1 MSEGTTKPNGGRE
14 MKVETT
20 DDVKRRIEDAG
31 YNFNVNALQAHF
43 SQQKVQESSGNNSGS
58 SDTAKPTKAG
68 DHTLVTNK
76 ATIAFK
82 PLIPY
87 IADGAKTTLKGKA
100 KTANKATR
108 KTTTQR
114 PNKSTGQK
122 PTADRH
128 DDRI

>member
-20 DDVKRRIEDAG
+20 DDVKRRIENAG

-43 SQQKVQESSGNNSGS
+43 SQQKVQESSENNGGS
-58 SDTAKPTKAG
+58 SDSAKPTKAG

-82 PLIPY
+82 PLIPH
-87 IADGAKTTLKGKA
+87 IADGAKTTLRGKA

-108 KTTTQR
+108 KTTG
-114 PNKSTGQK
+114 PKPAK
-122 PTADRH
+122 PTTERH
-128 DDRI
+128 DDRV